1 MLNSSRGRPAP
12 ISRSAGRAGQTTLNT
27 TTPSGLSHDKGV
39 RFHLCARQGFK
50 KSAKKLLKT
59 KNDQND
65 EKGHQ
70 RHDCCHRC
78 CSEKSGGETGNAV
91 GLKNA
96 LAKFLVIFTLKRSRL
111 SSQDWLLYRDDA
123 AVRATLRP
131 RLQKA
136 AKVLGRSATCFD
148 V

>member
-1 MLNSSRGRPAP
+1 
-12 ISRSAGRAGQTTLNT
+12 LNT

-39 RFHLCARQGFK
+39 RFHRCARQGFK

-59 KNDQND
+59 KNDQNN

-70 RHDCCHRC
+70 SHDCCRRC

-91 GLKNA
+91 GFKNA

-111 SSQDWLLYRDDA
+111 SSQDSLLCRDDA
-123 AVRATLRP
+123 AVHATTSDQIFKRRRRCKDDPLPALMSSYRPSGLVFVSQSEVRA
-131 RLQKA
+131 
-136 AKVLGRSATCFD
+136 G
-148 V
+148 